1 MKKDQAQLI
10 EERKQLLAD
19 LENIVSVGKNEK
31 RKLSATEVRAT
42 DNLKNQIAGIDAEL
56 EQKPGK
62 PEPSK
67 RNQTPQPN
75 KTFSLLKAIRSAA
88 NGVAFDEDTAAY
100 IEMGRAEMRKS
111 NLETIGSIVLPME
124 TRASMSATV
133 ATSGL
138 EAIQT
143 DVLNMIG
150 PLRDALVLV
159 QAGATFMSGMV
170 GNFTIPKYAGS
181 SVDWVTE
188 GITSTDGM
196 GATSDID
203 FAPKRLTG
211 FFDIDKKFLIQDS
224 ANAEALLMA
233 DIVAAISGKLES
245 TILGKVAG
253 DATKPAGLFAVAP
266 SIKGSAS
273 WANIVG
279 LETAVDSA
287 NAATGNLKYI
297 CGGAAR
303 GILKKTVKVANQ
315 ATYLMDAN
323 GNMNGYPTL
332 VTNAVASA
340 LQVGGDEYGIVF
352 GNWADYVIAQW
363 GGLDLMVD
371 PYTQAHLARVRIH
384 VNAYFDAKPR
394 RDESFKTG
402 SVK

>member
-1 MKKDQAQLI
+1 MDTAEII
-10 EERKQLLAD
+10 EKRNKALTAMQGLVAT
-19 LENIVSVGKNEK
+19 GKSEK
-31 RKLSATEVRAT
+31 RKLTQTETRAIEAYQ
-42 DNLKNQIAGIDAEL
+42 NEISQLDAEL
-56 EQKPGK
+56 ANKTGVPPLKQT
-62 PEPSK
+62 
-67 RNQTPQPN
+67 RNMKENT
-75 KTFSLLKAIRSAA
+75 TFSLLKAIRSAA
-88 NGVAFDEDTAAY
+88 NNVAFDEATQAY
-100 IEMGRAEMRKS
+100 IEAGRAEMRKS
-111 NLETIGSIVLPME
+111 NLDTVGQIVLPVE
-124 TRASMSATV
+124 TRASLSATT
-133 ATSGL
+133 ATSGK

-143 DVLNMIG
+143 DVLNIMG

-159 QAGATFMSGMV
+159 QAGATFMTGMV

-188 GITSTDGM
+188 GTTSTDGL
-196 GATSDID
+196 GATSDLS

-211 FFDIDKKFLIQDS
+211 YFDIDQKFLLQDS
-224 ANAEALLMA
+224 VGAEALLMA
-233 DIVAAISGKLES
+233 DIVAAIAGKLQG

-253 DATKPAGLFAVAP
+253 DATKPAGLFATAP

-287 NAATGNLKYI
+287 NAATGKLAYI
-297 CGGAAR
+297 TGAAAR

-323 GNMNGYPTL
+323 GQMNGYPTL
-332 VTNAVASA
+332 VTNAVASG

-352 GNWADYVIAQW
+352 GNWADFVIAQW

-384 VNAYFDAKPR
+384 VNAYFDAKAR

-402 SVK
+402 SLK